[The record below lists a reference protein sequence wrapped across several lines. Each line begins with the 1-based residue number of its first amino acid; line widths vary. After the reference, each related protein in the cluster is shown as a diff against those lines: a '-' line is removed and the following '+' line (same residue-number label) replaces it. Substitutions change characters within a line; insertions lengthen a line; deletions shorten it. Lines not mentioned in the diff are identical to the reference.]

1 MAEPQHANTPQ
12 FDPTLVH
19 HSGLSGLHPLAV
31 LIDEL
36 KSDDVSARLTSIH
49 RLTTIALALGPQR
62 TRDEL
67 IPFITEG
74 MDDEDEVLLALAG
87 ELNAAFVEFL
97 GGPEFAHLL
106 LVPLENLG
114 TVEETLIRDK
124 AAESLTQIAALLS
137 AQQLEEYYVPAMKR
151 LSVAEWFTSRA
162 TSTSLYAAAYP
173 KVSDTTKD
181 EMRRMYSALCADE
194 TPMVRRAAAKELGP
208 FAKVLSQNHLVA
220 DVIPV
225 FRKLAADDQDSV
237 RLLTVDALIAIASSL
252 PDKAVCKQQLGS
264 TMKAMV
270 SDKSW
275 RVRYMIADHFV
286 QLAESAGEDVVRE
299 ELVGAYVHLLKD
311 NEAEVRTAAAGQI
324 PGFCKLI
331 DREVILSRVLICVRE
346 LASDTSQYVR
356 AALGTQVAGL
366 APLLGKEATIEHL
379 LSLFLQLLKDEFA
392 DVRLNIISKLEQV
405 NEGQPFLSSS
415 PKCHLRRDGNRQ
427 IDHRVDIYDLA
438 TITVIGIE
446 LLSQALLP
454 AIMEL
459 SEDKQWRVRQAI
471 IEYIPLLATQ
481 LGVSFF
487 DDQLA
492 ALCMAW
498 LNDAVYSIRESATI
512 NLRKLTEVFGVDW
525 AKATILPKVLAM
537 AKDANYLHRMT
548 TIFAIRTMAPALD
561 VDIIKGPVLDTVIS
575 LVTDPIPNIRFN
587 TAKAFQTLAI
597 TVAGQPGG
605 KEVARD
611 KILPNLAKLRDD
623 PDADVKFF
631 TEEALADAAAVASGE
646 QAGARDTQMK

>member
-1 MAEPQHANTPQ
+1 MMAEPQQINPAQ
-12 FDPTLVH
+12 FDPALVH
-19 HSGLSGLHPLAV
+19 HAGLTGMHPLAV

-67 IPFITEG
+67 VPFITEG

-97 GGPEFAHLL
+97 GGPEYAHLL

-137 AQQLEEYYVPAMKR
+137 AQQLEEFYVPAMKR

-173 KVSDTTKD
+173 KVSEATQD
-181 EMRRMYSALCADE
+181 EMRRMYTALCTDE

-208 FAKVLSQNHLVA
+208 FAKALSQSHLVTDA
-220 DVIPV
+220 IPV
-225 FRKLAADDQDSV
+225 FRKLAGDDQDSV

-252 PDKAVCKQQLGS
+252 PDKGICKQQLGA

-405 NEGQPFLSSS
+405 NE
-415 PKCHLRRDGNRQ
+415 
-427 IDHRVDIYDLA
+427 
-438 TITVIGIE
+438 VIGIE

-492 ALCMAW
+492 GLCMAW

-512 NLRKLTEVFGVDW
+512 NLRKLTEVFGVEW
-525 AKATILPKVLAM
+525 AKSTILPKVLAM

-561 VDIIKGPVLDTVIS
+561 VEVIKGSVLDTVIS
-575 LVTDPIPNIRFN
+575 LVNDPIPNIRFN

-611 KILPNLAKLRDD
+611 KILPNLIKLRDD
-623 PDADVKFF
+623 SDADVKFF

>member
-1 MAEPQHANTPQ
+1 MMAEPQHINPPP
-12 FDPTLVH
+12 FDPALVH
-19 HSGLSGLHPLAV
+19 HSGGLAGMHPLAV

-49 RLTTIALALGPQR
+49 RLATIALALGPQR

-87 ELNAAFVEFL
+87 ELNASFVEFL
-97 GGPEFAHLL
+97 GGPEYAHLL

-124 AAESLTQIAALLS
+124 AAESLTQIAGLLS
-137 AQQLEEYYVPAMKR
+137 PQQLEEYYVPAMKR

-173 KVSDTTKD
+173 KVSDNTKD
-181 EMRRMYSALCADE
+181 EMRRMYAALCADE

-208 FAKVLSQNHLVA
+208 FAKALSQTHLVS

-225 FRKLAADDQDSV
+225 FRKLAGDDQDSV

-252 PDKAVCKQQLGS
+252 PDKAICKQHLGS

-286 QLAESAGEDVVRE
+286 KLAESAGEDVVRE
-299 ELVGAYVHLLKD
+299 ELVGAFVHLLKD

-392 DVRLNIISKLEQV
+392 DVRLNIISKLELV
-405 NEGQPFLSSS
+405 NE
-415 PKCHLRRDGNRQ
+415 
-427 IDHRVDIYDLA
+427 
-438 TITVIGIE
+438 VIGIE

-487 DDQLA
+487 DEQLA
-492 ALCMAW
+492 DLCMTW

-512 NLRKLTEVFGVDW
+512 NLRKLTEVFGVEW
-525 AKATILPKVLAM
+525 AKTTILPKVLAM
-537 AKDANYLHRMT
+537 GKNSNYLHRMT

-561 VDIIKGPVLDTVIS
+561 VDVIKGPVLDTVIQ

-631 TEEALADAAAVASGE
+631 TEEAMADAAAVASGE

>member
-1 MAEPQHANTPQ
+1 MMAEPQPINLPP
-12 FDPTLVH
+12 FDPSLIH
-19 HSGLSGLHPLAV
+19 HSNLTGMHPLAI

-49 RLTTIALALGPQR
+49 RLTTIALALGAQR

-87 ELNAAFVEFL
+87 ELNGSFVEYL
-97 GGPEFAHLL
+97 GGSEFAHLL
-106 LVPLENLG
+106 IVPLENLG
-114 TVEETLIRDK
+114 TTEETLIREK
-124 AAESLTQIAALLS
+124 AAESLTQIAQLLS
-137 AQQLEEYYVPAMKR
+137 TQQLEEFYVPALKR
-151 LSVAEWFTSRA
+151 LSAAEWFTSRA
-162 TSTSLYAAAYP
+162 TATALYAAAYP
-173 KVSDTTKD
+173 TVSDNTKED
-181 EMRRMYSALCADE
+181 MRRMYAALCADE

-208 FAKVLSQNHLVA
+208 FSKVLPQNHLVSDA
-220 DVIPV
+220 IPI
-225 FRKLAADDQDSV
+225 FRKLASDDQDSV
-237 RLLTVDALIAIASSL
+237 RLLTVDALIAIATSL
-252 PDKAVCKQQLGS
+252 PDKLVCKQQLGA
-264 TMKAMV
+264 TMKSMV
-270 SDKSW
+270 ADKSW

-286 QLAESAGEDVVRE
+286 KLAEGAGEDVVRE
-299 ELVGAYVHLLKD
+299 ELVGAFVHLLKD

-331 DREVILSRVLICVRE
+331 DREVILSRILICVRE
-346 LASDTSQYVR
+346 LASDSSQYVR

-366 APLLGKEATIEHL
+366 APLLGKDATIEQL
-379 LSLFLQLLKDEFA
+379 LPLFLQLLKDDFA

-405 NEGQPFLSSS
+405 N
-415 PKCHLRRDGNRQ
+415 D
-427 IDHRVDIYDLA
+427 
-438 TITVIGIE
+438 VIGIE

-487 DDQLA
+487 NEQLA
-492 ALCMAW
+492 DLCMTW
-498 LNDAVYSIRESATI
+498 LNDAVFSIRESATI
-512 NLRKLTEVFGVDW
+512 NLRKLTEVFGVEW
-525 AKATILPKVLAM
+525 AKVTILPKVLAM
-537 AKDANYLHRMT
+537 ADDSNYLHRMT

-561 VDIIKGPVLDTVIS
+561 VEVIKGPVLDTVIR

-587 TAKAFQTLAI
+587 VAKAFQTLATTI
-597 TVAGQPGG
+597 AGQPDG

-611 KILPNLAKLRDD
+611 RILPNLAKLRDD
-623 PDADVKFF
+623 NDADVKYFA
-631 TEEALADAAAVASGE
+631 EEAMADTAAVASGD
-646 QAGARDTQMK
+646 QVGAKDTMMKS

>member
-1 MAEPQHANTPQ
+1 MMAEPQQINPAQ
-12 FDPTLVH
+12 FDPALVH
-19 HSGLSGLHPLAV
+19 HAGLTGMHPLAV

-67 IPFITEG
+67 VPFITEG

-97 GGPEFAHLL
+97 GGPEYAHLL

-137 AQQLEEYYVPAMKR
+137 AQQLEEFYVPAMKR

-173 KVSDTTKD
+173 KVSEATQD
-181 EMRRMYSALCADE
+181 EMRRMYTALCTDE

-208 FAKVLSQNHLVA
+208 FAKALSQSHLVTDA
-220 DVIPV
+220 IPV
-225 FRKLAADDQDSV
+225 FRKLAGDDQDSV

-252 PDKAVCKQQLGS
+252 PDKGICKQQLGA

-356 AALGTQVAGL
+356 AALGTQVADW
-366 APLLGKEATIEHL
+366 PP
-379 LSLFLQLLKDEFA
+379 FLLLKDEFA

-405 NEGQPFLSSS
+405 NE
-415 PKCHLRRDGNRQ
+415 
-427 IDHRVDIYDLA
+427 
-438 TITVIGIE
+438 VIGIE

-492 ALCMAW
+492 GLCMAW

-512 NLRKLTEVFGVDW
+512 NLRKLTEVFGVEW
-525 AKATILPKVLAM
+525 AKSTILPKVLAM

-561 VDIIKGPVLDTVIS
+561 VEVIKGSVLDTVIS
-575 LVTDPIPNIRFN
+575 LVNDPIPNIRFN

-611 KILPNLAKLRDD
+611 KILPNLIKLRDD
-623 PDADVKFF
+623 SDADVKFF